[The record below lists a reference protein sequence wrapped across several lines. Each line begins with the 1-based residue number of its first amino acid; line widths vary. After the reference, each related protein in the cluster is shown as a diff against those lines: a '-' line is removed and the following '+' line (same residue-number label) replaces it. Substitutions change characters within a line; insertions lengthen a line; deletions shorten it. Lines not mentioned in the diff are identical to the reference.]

1 MTLFYN
7 RDAWNSAIGFGVVA
21 ALLCALA
28 VAIGPRVVAA
38 IFAGIIALLAA
49 LLVRQRFIR
58 WSDLRQK
65 GYFGGRRVLDTWL
78 YEERD
83 GAEVRSLALE
93 MSNTEPGHHELF
105 LPSPSAWRTSV
116 PGWAQDRQPEIVQ
129 RIAERLKSRDI
140 HAHDASYGISR
151 EEVLA
156 QMERDGWTRQHR
168 PDGKTLMIPPPRRT
182 LIRRFWRRI
191 HGHQKR

>member
-1 MTLFYN
+1 MTPFYN

-28 VAIGPRVVAA
+28 VSIGPQVVAA
-38 IFAGIIALLAA
+38 IFAGLIALLAA
-49 LLVRQRFIR
+49 LLWIQRFIR
-58 WSDLRQK
+58 WRDLRQK
-65 GYFGGRRVLDTWL
+65 GYFGGRRVLDTWV

-83 GAEVRSLALE
+83 GAEVRSLTLE
-93 MSNTEPGHHELF
+93 MSNTEPGHYELF

-116 PGWAQDRQPEIVQ
+116 PGWAQDRQQEIVR
-129 RIAERLKSRDI
+129 RIAERLKSRDM
-140 HAHDASYGISR
+140 HAHDASYGISK

-168 PDGKTLMIPPPRRT
+168 PDGATRMTPPPRPS

-191 HGHQKR
+191 HGNQER